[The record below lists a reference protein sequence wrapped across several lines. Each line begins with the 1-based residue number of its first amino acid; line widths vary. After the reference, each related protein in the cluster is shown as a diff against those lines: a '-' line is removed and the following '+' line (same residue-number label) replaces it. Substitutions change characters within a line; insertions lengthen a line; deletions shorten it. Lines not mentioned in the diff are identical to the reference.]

1 MTDREPFRFGP
12 RGKDVPRDVQ
22 REIEAHLEL
31 RAREFEAQGMSPEEA
46 RKAALAAFGDRPM
59 IEQEV
64 REIRTD
70 TVRSMQSRQWFHE
83 LKQDIATAL
92 RGLRR
97 APGFALVALATLAL
111 GIGGNVAVFSVVRS
125 VLLRPL
131 PYAEPEQLVQL
142 WTDYRASNGRDQPE
156 WLSPAQFR
164 DWRDGNTTFSGMTV
178 WQGWGP
184 NLTGG
189 GEPELLT
196 GGVVTWNF
204 LAVLGMDVAL
214 GRDFV
219 EADDN
224 AGAEPVVIL
233 TDGLWRRRFGADPN
247 IVGQAIQLG
256 GEPWTVVGVLPQ
268 SFRAPF
274 PWQILRPM
282 RRPADS
288 NCDRGCITLRGIGRM
303 KPGVTLDQA
312 TADIAT
318 ITARIGRDFPEE
330 EAGVKP
336 WLVPLQEQLTGP
348 VRKALVALL
357 GAVSFVLLLACV
369 NLAGLLVVRGGAR
382 AREFAVRA
390 SLGAGR
396 RRIVRQ
402 LVTESLVLAAIG
414 GTAGFFAGWGG
425 AKLLAAL
432 IPANVLLMV
441 DIKPDLMVVLFTVG
455 IAIVA
460 GLLFGLLPA
469 LQAGRTDL
477 MAVLRTATGDGGR
490 RISRVRSGLVIVELA
505 IAVMLLVGAGL
516 LMRSFLAL
524 QRTDLGYRTDGI
536 VTASLLFPRSSY
548 PRAADIRVRFDDFLA
563 RARANPEIKSIE
575 TADIVPLQGGG
586 DQDMN
591 FFPDGL
597 PVADRPPSVWYRSVS
612 AGYLSLMQ
620 FRLLSGRMFTDQ
632 DRDGSP
638 MVAIINEEAAKRL
651 FPGIDPVGRTMRT
664 SLDSTADVFTV
675 VGVVANTR
683 TDGPNQPFK
692 VEMFGPMH
700 QFTTRG
706 FNVLVEPAR
715 STEGAVNAVRTALKE
730 ADPAIPLSNVLS
742 LDENFATVTALPRYF
757 AIVVGTFAAMA
768 LLLAVVGVYG
778 VMAYV
783 VALRQR
789 EIGVRL
795 ALGAAPQGIMSWL
808 LGQGA
813 RLTVAGLALG
823 VVAAVLA
830 TRVLNALLYGVS
842 ALDGVTFAGV
852 AVVLAGASLVACWL
866 PARRA
871 RGVDPVVSL
880 RSE

>member
-1 MTDREPFRFGP
+1 MTFRFGP
-12 RGKDVPRDVQ
+12 RKRDIPRDVD
-22 REIEAHLEL
+22 REIENHLEL
-31 RAREFEAQGMSPEEA
+31 RAREFEAQGMSPGDA
-46 RKAALAAFGDRPM
+46 RQAALAAFGDRPM

-64 REIRTD
+64 REIRGN
-70 TVRSMQSRQWFHE
+70 TVRTLQSRQWFHE
-83 LKQDIATAL
+83 LKQDIGTAL

-97 APGFALVALATLAL
+97 APGFAIVALATLAL

-131 PYAEPEQLVQL
+131 PYAEPSQLVQL
-142 WTDYRASNGRDQPE
+142 WTDFRARGSRDQPE

-164 DWRDGNTTFSGMTV
+164 DWRDGNTTFAGLTV

-184 NLTGG
+184 NLTGSG
-189 GEPELLT
+189 DPELLT
-196 GGVVTWNF
+196 GGGVTWNF
-204 LAVLGMDVAL
+204 LDVLGIEPAI

-219 EADDN
+219 QADDD
-224 AGAEPVVIL
+224 AGAAPVVIL

-247 IVGQAIQLG
+247 IVGQAIQLS
-256 GEPWTVVGVLPQ
+256 GEPWTVVGVLPA

-274 PWQILRPM
+274 PWQIIRPM
-282 RRPADS
+282 RRPANS
-288 NCDRGCITLRGIGRM
+288 GCDRGCITLRGIGRM
-303 KPGVTLDQA
+303 KPGVTLAQA
-312 TADIAT
+312 TADLAMIQD
-318 ITARIGRDFPEE
+318 RLGREFPEE

-348 VRKALVALL
+348 VRKALVALF
-357 GAVSFVLLLACV
+357 GAVGFVLLLACV

-402 LVTESLVLAAIG
+402 LVTESLVLASIG
-414 GTAGFFAGWGG
+414 GVLGFFAGWGG
-425 AKLLAAL
+425 ARLLAAL

-441 DIKPDLMVVLFTVG
+441 DIKPDLAVVLFTIG
-455 IAIVA
+455 IAVLA

-469 LQAGRTDL
+469 IQAGRADL
-477 MAVLRTATGDGGR
+477 MAVLRTASGEGGKK
-490 RISRVRSGLVIVELA
+490 ISRVRSGLVVVELA

-524 QRTDLGYRTDGI
+524 QRTDLGYRTSGI
-536 VTASLLFPRSSY
+536 VTASLYFPRTTY
-548 PRAADIRVRFDDFLA
+548 PRASDIRLRVEDFLV
-563 RARANPEIKSIE
+563 RARGNPEVKAIE
-575 TADIVPLQGGG
+575 TADVVPLQAAG

-597 PVADRPPSVWYRSVS
+597 PVPERPPGVWYRSVS
-612 AGYLSLMQ
+612 AGYLPLMQ

-632 DRDGSP
+632 DRDGQP
-638 MVAIINEEAAKRL
+638 MVAIINEEAAKTL
-651 FPGIDPVGRTMRT
+651 FPGLDPVGRTMT
-664 SLDSTADVFTV
+664 NGLDSTADRFTV
-675 VGVVANTR
+675 VGVVASTR
-683 TDGPNQPFK
+683 TDGPNQPYK
-692 VEMFGPMH
+692 LEMFGPLH
-700 QFTTRG
+700 QFTSRA
-706 FNVLVEPAR
+706 FNILVEPAR
-715 STEGAVNAVRTALKE
+715 NTEAALGAVRAALKE
-730 ADPAIPLSNVLS
+730 ADPSIPLSSVVS
-742 LDENFATVTALPRYF
+742 LDESFATVTALPRYF
-757 AIVVGTFAAMA
+757 AIVLGCFAAMA

-795 ALGAAPQGIMSWL
+795 ALGAAPQGIMGWL
-808 LGQGA
+808 IGQGA
-813 RLTVAGLALG
+813 RLTMIGLVLG
-823 VVAAVLA
+823 IAAAIVA
-830 TRVLNALLYGVS
+830 TRVIAALLYGVG
-842 ALDGVTFAGV
+842 ALDAITFGGV
-852 AVVLAGASLVACWL
+852 AVVLATASLVACYL

-871 RGVDPVVSL
+871 RGVDPMVSL

>member
-1 MTDREPFRFGP
+1 MTFRFGP
-12 RGKDVPRDVQ
+12 RRRDIPRDVD
-22 REIEAHLEL
+22 REIENHLEL
-31 RAREFEAQGMSPEEA
+31 RAREFEAQGMSPEAA
-46 RKAALAAFGDRPM
+46 RQAALAAFGDRPM

-64 REIRTD
+64 REIRGS
-70 TVRSMQSRQWFHE
+70 TVRTLQSRQWLHE
-83 LKQDIATAL
+83 LRQDVATAL

-97 APGFALVALATLAL
+97 APGFALIALATLAL

-131 PYAEPEQLVQL
+131 PYAEPDQLVQL
-142 WTDYRASNGRDQPE
+142 WTDFRARGGRDQPE

-164 DWRDGNTTFSGMTV
+164 DWRDGNTTFAGLTV

-184 NLTGG
+184 NLTGSG
-189 GEPELLT
+189 DPELLT
-196 GGVVTWNF
+196 GAGVTWNF
-204 LAVLGMDVAL
+204 LQVLGVEPAL

-219 EADDN
+219 LADDD
-224 AGAEPVVIL
+224 AGAPPVAIL
-233 TDGLWRRRFGADPN
+233 TDGLWRRRFGADPG
-247 IVGQAIQLG
+247 IVGQPIQLS
-256 GEPWTVVGVLPQ
+256 GEPWTVVGVLPP

-274 PWQILRPM
+274 PWQIIRPM
-282 RRPADS
+282 RRPANS
-288 NCDRGCITLRGIGRM
+288 GCDRGCITLRGIGRL
-303 KPGVTLDQA
+303 KPGVTLAQA
-312 TADIAT
+312 TADLAT
-318 ITARIGRDFPEE
+318 IQDRLGRDFPEE

-357 GAVSFVLLLACV
+357 GAVGFVLLLACV

-402 LVTESLVLAAIG
+402 LVTESLVLASIG
-414 GTAGFFAGWGG
+414 GVIGFFAGWAG
-425 AKLLAAL
+425 ARLLAAL
-432 IPANVLLMV
+432 IPANLLLMV
-441 DIKPDLMVVLFTVG
+441 DIQPDVMVVLFAIGITVL
-455 IAIVA
+455 A

-469 LQAGRTDL
+469 VQAGRADL
-477 MAVLRTATGDGGR
+477 MAVLRTASGEGGR
-490 RISRVRSGLVIVELA
+490 KISRVRSGLVVVELA

-524 QRTDLGYRTDGI
+524 QRTDLGYRTTGI
-536 VTASLLFPRSSY
+536 VTASVLFPRTNY
-548 PRAADIRVRFDDFLA
+548 PRAADIRLRLDDFLA
-563 RARANPEIKSIE
+563 RARANPEVKSIE
-575 TADIVPLQGGG
+575 TSDIVPLQGGG

-597 PVADRPPSVWYRSVS
+597 PIPERPPGVWYRSVS
-612 AGYLSLMQ
+612 AGYLALMQ

-638 MVAIINEEAAKRL
+638 PVAIINEEAAKTL
-651 FPGIDPVGRTMRT
+651 FPGLDPVGRTMRT
-664 SLDSTADVFTV
+664 GLDSTAERFTV
-675 VGVVANTR
+675 VGVVASTR
-683 TDGPNQPFK
+683 TDGPGQPYK
-692 VEMFGPMH
+692 LEMFGPIH

-706 FNVLVEPAR
+706 FNILVEPAR
-715 STEGAVNAVRTALKE
+715 STEAALNAVRAALRE
-730 ADPAIPLSNVLS
+730 TDPSIPLSSVTS
-742 LDENFATVTALPRYF
+742 LDESFATVTALPRYF
-757 AIVVGTFAAMA
+757 AIVLGAFAGMA

-795 ALGAAPQGIMSWL
+795 ALGAAPQGIMGWM

-813 RLTVAGLALG
+813 KLTVVGLLLG
-823 VVAAVLA
+823 IVAAVLA
-830 TRVLNALLYGVS
+830 TRVISALLYGVG
-842 ALDGVTFAGV
+842 ALDAITFTGV
-852 AVVLAGASLVACWL
+852 AVVLAGASLVACYL